1 MSPTPIVTL
10 HLSAALCAAAIG
22 PLALWTRL
30 GRTVRPRW
38 HRVLGYGWL
47 GCMVITAL
55 SALFIRSH
63 DLPNVGGFSP
73 LHLLVPLTGVGLYRA
88 ITAARR
94 GDIFQHRRT
103 MQGIYVGACLVA
115 GLFTLLPSRYLG
127 RLVWGQWLGWL

>member
-1 MSPTPIVTL
+1 MSFTFPVGL
-10 HLSAALCAAAIG
+10 HLGAAIGAVLIG

-47 GCMVITAL
+47 GCMVSTAL

-88 ITAARR
+88 VTAARR
-94 GDIFQHRRT
+94 GDIVQHRRT

-127 RLVWGQWLGWL
+127 QLVWGQWLGWL